1 MTLAMLVP
9 AAGGWSMHGGGSGW
23 WMAGMMGFWIL
34 FFAAILIGAVW
45 LARREGRGSE
55 IPPRQTPGEI
65 LDERF
70 AEGVLS
76 AEDYNAR
83 KQLLTGAG
91 SAHEAT

>member
-1 MTLAMLVP
+1 MNF
-9 AAGGWSMHGGGSGW
+9 AALLPVADGSMHGGGSGW
-23 WMAGMMGFWIL
+23 WMGGMMGFWVL
-34 FFAAILIGAVW
+34 FFAAIIIAAVW
-45 LARREGRGSE
+45 FARRADGGSPS
-55 IPPRQTPGEI
+55 PPTRTPSEI

-91 SAHEAT
+91 QAHDAT